1 MRVMD
6 KLTKDS
12 RGSFVF
18 TLLQG
23 RALEVIEHLKP
34 EEYQK
39 EGGDDVIFT
48 LLDRRWPEKDRTDEI
63 GENIAEVFALKAKEG
78 EGVRQWCAR
87 AREVFDRCSRKS
99 GVTFPEEAKGWLLLH
114 CSGMGESDRA
124 VILARAQGD
133 LKMDA
138 VSQSMRSCFPDY
150 VVKKKS
156 GYASAHVVEDLP
168 LEESSHPAP
177 ADAHSSHEF
186 EEIEQFLAEH
196 GHATE
201 NEPDDPLSAGI
212 FEEAETAE
220 ILAVSWKEKRA
231 ELGKLQ
237 KARKFQQASDLK
249 RSFHVEINEL
259 RRRSKCFKCHKLGHF
274 ARECRSRAAG
284 SSSSAPSNSN
294 KSRDFAASAVQWT
307 EPPVDDPV
315 SELPEH
321 FVCTAGF
328 GGSVEVGYDIFLVSS
343 PGFAVLDSGCG
354 KTIIGSETL
363 EVFKTNWTSAGINIP
378 EELEETNVFRYGN
391 GHREVSH
398 RVICM
403 PVFLAGKFG
412 RVRASVVKGSAPLLL
427 SRPALKTLR
436 AKVDF
441 EEDQLTLWDGQK
453 VPLEVNQAGQY
464 IVDVSN
470 FPMKEVIKEVTTSTK
485 ISDDSDPPDATACA
499 SVTFNRKRDKNKDYW
514 EYQPKNQ
521 VVIRHHLKPR
531 RSLFTPCM
539 TQCPVE
545 PDQLQSCRLTKMEGV
560 FGSNQ
565 RVDQWTDKHDAH
577 AVVGTHS
584 WIGQTVFRLKNDFLG
599 NQVISDPSM
608 PNAENEVHVCQWT
621 PKQHR
626 SLTAQ
631 LKQQGAEIGVRK
643 YQVIE
648 VFSPPRF
655 ALECAKSNKECI
667 SADLCTGWDFRKPED
682 RRKMKEI
689 VKSTPPELLVLC
701 PPCTWAGGWFHLN
714 KVKMSPAD
722 AREKEVLTRL
732 FVRFCGE
739 LIDIQLANGGR
750 VMFEHP
756 LDSVAWILLKRFQP
770 QMFSVKLHMCCYGL
784 RLPSGELIRKPT
796 MLMVSHED
804 MCKLGRICPGQ
815 SDNEHKSHH
824 PIAGSVPGVGS
835 VSRFAG
841 KYPSAFVK
849 AVLKTTASGLD
860 NPILMVMGDQ
870 DQSHE
875 CLAASRLED
884 VRSDDEEKL
893 IGSIKKLH
901 HNLGHP
907 SNNHLI
913 RILRHG
919 GASEKALQLARSFSC
934 QQCQAHSPPG
944 APMPAQTQRVTEF
957 NSLVGIDIKYL
968 QGWKVNQKIPALNIL
983 DYASSMQLM
992 IPIFQ
997 RETSDIIREKF
1008 FERWV
1013 SWAGMPTEIV
1023 CDPAKPN
1030 VADALTV
1037 PLEQGGS
1044 TVKITAADAHWQL
1057 GKTEVHG
1064 GWFNRI
1070 LNKVIEEQQPNG
1082 PKPWMECVLASHCKN
1097 QLIQVY
1103 GMTPS
1108 QFVFGKNPRIPEN
1121 LLDEPLEVVPATAS
1135 LYQEAIAKQV
1145 AIRQSARRAVVDLQ
1159 DNRALRLALAA
1170 RPRVSH
1176 FYSPGAHVAYW
1187 RSQKWVNGQLE
1198 SVGKWH
1204 GPATVLGYVG
1214 RNLVIIHK
1222 RQIFRCAPEQVR
1234 PSTLDESRL
1243 IETPD
1248 MDLLGIK
1255 ESIEKGAIQS
1265 KQYVDLVPEAYPG
1278 QSEEVSQT
1286 VSGADAPSI
1295 SPAMPQSLA
1304 DRMDLDAQPP
1314 SAEPVDDPNNV
1325 SIDKSPLEEPSR
1337 ASAGSGD
1344 SPKEQGSSYGPVRR
1358 RIGEK
1363 AGPMTLYRPARASA
1377 DDFADMMKEIVPQL
1391 IQQAIT
1397 TESTENRSRGSKRE
1411 SQPSSGDGPEAKS
1424 QRVDSP
1430 SRSDAADIFDQ
1441 SAEGATFA
1449 ADEVAVLSVSHVSSS
1464 DSLPTE
1470 ELSTE
1475 DKQEL
1480 LDLWENNTPIEV
1492 LVAHYLQKKAAKEI
1506 RVSGHP
1512 PEFQKKVDEA
1522 KLLEWCTIT
1531 GKNAGRVV
1539 FGNEAKEVRQR
1550 LPHRIMGSRYVMTIK
1565 EEDNAPARVKAR
1577 WCLQG
1582 HLDPDLSVKAQTG
1595 DLQSPTLSQVG
1606 RNMLFQIISSHRW
1619 KMMLGDI
1626 KGAFLSAGDLPMR
1639 YRPLYA
1645 SLPAGGI
1652 PGVPDDAL
1660 IEVLG
1665 HVYGLNDS
1673 PSAWYKKLNQALLD
1687 VGFERSQFDSC
1698 LYYLREN
1705 GKLTGIYGVHVDDC
1719 ATGGTGVKYEKALE
1733 KLKSTFEFRKWR
1745 IGDGDFC
1752 GAFYEQD
1759 PSSKEITMS
1768 QAKFVEK
1775 IKPMHFTRDRFN
1787 EKDSPLTDREVSCL
1801 RAINGSLNWL
1811 STQSRPDLATQ
1822 VSFSQQ
1828 SFPRPTVADAIAANH
1843 AVRRAKQHADQSIRF
1858 SHIPIDKLAIMC
1870 HSDAAFGN
1878 AKAGATQAGYVI
1890 SFTHQDMN
1898 EGKECAWTP
1907 AFWKSSRL
1915 PRVVSSTL
1923 SAEAQSMSCASS
1935 MCEWLNLFVSEALD
1949 GPRYSHSFWNNSSRR
1964 LVMILTDCKSL
1975 YDHLLSPSSPTL
1987 DDRRT
1992 AIDIVILRDS
2002 VARMQAT
2009 LRWIPTDR
2017 MIADALTKESPEA
2030 FDLIRACIRSS
2041 TYQVSPEA
2049 RILELRSQERDRRK
2063 AFAQKKTEHVPVSPN
2078 RK

>member
-1 MRVMD
+1 M
-6 KLTKDS
+6 
-12 RGSFVF
+12 
-18 TLLQG
+18 
-23 RALEVIEHLKP
+23 
-34 EEYQK
+34 
-39 EGGDDVIFT
+39 
-48 LLDRRWPEKDRTDEI
+48 
-63 GENIAEVFALKAKEG
+63 
-78 EGVRQWCAR
+78 
-87 AREVFDRCSRKS
+87 
-99 GVTFPEEAKGWLLLH
+99 
-114 CSGMGESDRA
+114 
-124 VILARAQGD
+124 
-133 LKMDA
+133 
-138 VSQSMRSCFPDY
+138 
-150 VVKKKS
+150 
-156 GYASAHVVEDLP
+156 
-168 LEESSHPAP
+168 
-177 ADAHSSHEF
+177 
-186 EEIEQFLAEH
+186 
-196 GHATE
+196 
-201 NEPDDPLSAGI
+201 
-212 FEEAETAE
+212 
-220 ILAVSWKEKRA
+220 
-231 ELGKLQ
+231 
-237 KARKFQQASDLK
+237 
-249 RSFHVEINEL
+249 
-259 RRRSKCFKCHKLGHF
+259 
-274 ARECRSRAAG
+274 
-284 SSSSAPSNSN
+284 
-294 KSRDFAASAVQWT
+294 
-307 EPPVDDPV
+307 
-315 SELPEH
+315 
-321 FVCTAGF
+321 
-328 GGSVEVGYDIFLVSS
+328 
-343 PGFAVLDSGCG
+343 
-354 KTIIGSETL
+354 
-363 EVFKTNWTSAGINIP
+363 
-378 EELEETNVFRYGN
+378 
-391 GHREVSH
+391 
-398 RVICM
+398 
-403 PVFLAGKFG
+403 
-412 RVRASVVKGSAPLLL
+412 
-427 SRPALKTLR
+427 KTLK

-441 EEDQLTLWDGQK
+441 DSDQLTLWDGQS

-470 FPMKEVIKEVTTSTK
+470 FPSHGADRQPVAEHG
-485 ISDDSDPPDATACA
+485 ISDEEVPPDASACA
-499 SVTFNRKRDKNKDYW
+499 SVTFNRKRDKKKDYW
-514 EYQPKNQ
+514 EYQPDKQ

-531 RSLFTPCM
+531 RSLFTPSL
-539 TQCPVE
+539 TQCPVGL
-545 PDQLQSCRLTKMEGV
+545 DALQSCRLTRMEGV
-560 FGSNQ
+560 FGSQQ
-565 RVDQWTDKHDAH
+565 RVDDWTNKHDAH
-577 AVVGTHS
+577 AVVGS
-584 WIGQTVFRLKNDFLG
+584 QPWIGATVFKIRSNSVPDLPCCD
-599 NQVISDPSM
+599 SSM
-608 PNAENEVHVCQWT
+608 TTAEHEVHICQWT
-621 PKQHR
+621 PKQQR

-631 LKQQGAEIGVRK
+631 LRQTNLEQGQRK

-655 ALECAKSNKECI
+655 ALECIKHNRECL

-682 RRKMKEI
+682 RQRMKEI
-689 VKSTPPELLVLC
+689 VRTTPPELLVLC

-714 KVKMSPAD
+714 KTKMSAGD
-722 AREKEVLTRL
+722 VREKQLLTRL
-732 FVRFCGE
+732 FIRFCGE
-739 LIDIQLANGGR
+739 LIDIQLSNGGR

-756 LDSVAWILLKRFQP
+756 LDSIAWSLLKRFQP
-770 QMFSVKLHMCCYGL
+770 RMKLVKLHMCCYGMQ
-784 RLPSGELIRKPT
+784 LPSGDLIRKPT
-796 MLMVSHED
+796 MLMVSHSD
-804 MCKLGRICPGQ
+804 MCKLSRTCPGQ
-815 SDNEHKSHH
+815 NDPKHRTHH
-824 PIAGSVPGVGS
+824 SIAGSVPGVGS
-835 VSRFAG
+835 VSKFAG
-841 KYPSAFVK
+841 QYPSAFVK
-849 AVLKTTASGLD
+849 AVLKTTPSGLD
-860 NPILMVMGDQ
+860 SPVLMVVGDQ

-875 CLAASRLED
+875 CLAASRMDEI
-884 VRSDDEEKL
+884 RNEDEERL
-893 IGSIKKLH
+893 IVSLKKLH
-901 HNLGHP
+901 QNLGHP
-907 SNNHLI
+907 SKNHLI

-919 GASEKALQLARSFSC
+919 GASEKALHLARNFVC
-934 QQCQAHSPPG
+934 QQCEANRAPG
-944 APMPAQTQRVTEF
+944 APLPAQTQRVTEF

-968 QGWKVNQKIPALNIL
+968 PGWKVNQKIPALNIL

-1008 FERWV
+1008 MERWV

-1037 PLEQGGS
+1037 PLEQSGAS
-1044 TVKITAADAHWQL
+1044 VKITAADAHWQL

-1064 GWFNRI
+1064 GWFSRI
-1070 LNKVIEEQQPNG
+1070 LSKVIEEHQPDG
-1082 PKPWMECVLASHCKN
+1082 PKPWTECVHAAHCKN

-1121 LLDEPLEVVPATAS
+1121 LLDEPLDIVPATAS
-1135 LYQEAIAKQV
+1135 LYQDALAKQV

-1159 DNRALRLALAA
+1159 DNRALRMALAA
-1170 RPRVSH
+1170 RPRTSH
-1176 FYSPGAHVAYW
+1176 VFSPGALVAYW

-1243 IETPD
+1243 IETPEV
-1248 MDLLGIK
+1248 DLLGIK
-1255 ESIEKGAIQS
+1255 ESIEKGAIHS
-1265 KQYVDLVPEAYPG
+1265 KQYIDLVPEAYPG
-1278 QSEEVSQT
+1278 QSEEVSQQ
-1286 VSGADAPSI
+1286 VSNAEAQPAAPL
-1295 SPAMPQSLA
+1295 MPQSLA
-1304 DRMDLDAQPP
+1304 DRMGNDDQPLP
-1314 SAEPVDDPNNV
+1314 IEKSEEPKNAV
-1325 SIDKSPLEEPSR
+1325 IDKSPLEETMSPSV
-1337 ASAGSGD
+1337 GSGAN
-1344 SPKEQGSSYGPVRR
+1344 PKEQGSSYGPVRR

-1391 IQQAIT
+1391 LQEAISSEQAET
-1397 TESTENRSRGSKRE
+1397 RSRPPKRE
-1411 SQPSSGDGPEAKS
+1411 AQSSAVETPEAKS
-1424 QRVDSP
+1424 QRVRSP
-1430 SRSDAADIFDQ
+1430 SPHEGFDISEGGQ

-1449 ADEVAVLSVSHVSSS
+1449 ADEVAILSVSHLTEVSEF
-1464 DSLPTE
+1464 PTE
-1470 ELSTE
+1470 DLSFE

-1480 LDLWENNTPIEV
+1480 IDQWKSNYPIEV
-1492 LVAHYLQKKAAKEI
+1492 LVANYLQKKASKEI
-1506 RVSGHP
+1506 RVNGHP

-1582 HLDPDLSVKAQTG
+1582 HLDPDLSLKAQTG

-1606 RNMLFQIISSHRW
+1606 RNMLFQLISSHRW
-1619 KMMLGDI
+1619 KLMLGDI
-1626 KGAFLSAGDLPMR
+1626 KGAFLSAGDLPQR
-1639 YRPLYA
+1639 YKPLYA

-1673 PSAWYKKLNQALLD
+1673 PSAWYKRLNQALLD
-1687 VGFERSQFDSC
+1687 AGFEKSQFDSC
-1698 LYYLREN
+1698 LYYLRDN
-1705 GKLTGIYGVHVDDC
+1705 GRLTGIYGVHVDDC
-1719 ATGGTGVKYEKALE
+1719 ATGGTGVKYEQALE

-1745 IGDGDFC
+1745 VGDGDFC
-1752 GAFYEQD
+1752 GAFYQQD
-1759 PSSKEITMS
+1759 PQSQEITMS

-1775 IKPMHFTRDRFN
+1775 IKPMHFNRERFN
-1787 EKDSPLTDREVSCL
+1787 EKESPLTDREISCL

-1858 SHIPIDKLAIMC
+1858 SHIPVDKLAIMC

-1949 GPRYSHSFWNNSSRR
+1949 GSRFSPTFWNSSSRR
-1964 LVMILTDCKSL
+1964 LVMVLTDCKSL

-2002 VARMQAT
+2002 IARMQAT

-2063 AFAQKKTEHVPVSPN
+2063 AFAQKKTERVPVSPE
-2078 RK
+2078 